1 MLLKTFLKLFPDV
14 KPLGVPS
21 VSQCHI
27 PDRPLQLS
35 TLTCVRALQATCKIL
50 NIPRINTLE
59 STLHWSDNPHTLKS
73 YKEKILTEYFAP
85 LPISCFKLSC
95 ASDYLKNFYLF
106 QAALTQTTTAS
117 SLYFNACYSI
127 I

>member
-1 MLLKTFLKLFPDV
+1 MFLLLKTFQKPFPDV

-27 PDRPLQLS
+27 SDRPLQLS

-73 YKEKILTEYFAP
+73 YKEKI
-85 LPISCFKLSC
+85 
-95 ASDYLKNFYLF
+95 
-106 QAALTQTTTAS
+106 
-117 SLYFNACYSI
+117 
-127 I
+127 